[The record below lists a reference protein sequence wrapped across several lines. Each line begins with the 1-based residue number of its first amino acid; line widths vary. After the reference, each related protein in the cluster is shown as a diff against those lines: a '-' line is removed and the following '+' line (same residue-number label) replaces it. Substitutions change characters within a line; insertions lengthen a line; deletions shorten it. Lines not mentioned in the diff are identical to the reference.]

1 MISPFVIYWISQLD
15 SVIKVSAALGIILS
29 FVLAFCCIGYIV
41 TRLEGD
47 YSDSEVLD
55 KLRYKLFLLACP
67 FVLIATFLPS
77 SKTMAAMYIVPA
89 IANNEKVKDVGDR
102 LYGLA
107 VEWLDDLKPKK
118 KNVGSSES
126 EVKE

>member
-29 FVLAFCCIGYIV
+29 LAMVFCCIGYIV
-41 TRLEGD
+41 MRLEGD
-47 YSDSEVLD
+47 YSELLD

-77 SKTMAAMYIVPA
+77 SKTLAAMYIVPA

-126 EVKE
+126 EVRK

>member
-29 FVLAFCCIGYIV
+29 IAMAFCCVGYIV
-41 TRLEGD
+41 MRLDGG
-47 YSDSEVLD
+47 DSEVLD

-77 SKTMAAMYIVPA
+77 SKTLAAMYIVPA

-126 EVKE
+126 EVRK

>member
-15 SVIKVSAALGIILS
+15 SVITVSAAFGIILS
-29 FVLAFCCIGYIV
+29 VTLAFCCIGYIV
-41 TRLEGD
+41 TRIEGD
-47 YSDSEVLD
+47 YSEVLD

-77 SKTMAAMYIVPA
+77 SKTLAAMCIVPA